1 MFLYVQL
8 SVLCCGNT
16 VLTIWFSL
24 GTKTICHGIILTSQ
38 FNNRRVGPSAK
49 PLIKSNYY
57 YDSLISKNKLFI
69 KTKLQCCSLL
79 FFLLN
84 ILSGPMDMT
93 DAIAAIL
100 TSCGAA
106 IVVLQHTVASLA
118 VHHNQGRYIKIWKQR
133 WKQIKAQLRTY
144 INT

>member
-1 MFLYVQL
+1 M
-8 SVLCCGNT
+8 
-16 VLTIWFSL
+16 
-24 GTKTICHGIILTSQ
+24 
-38 FNNRRVGPSAK
+38 
-49 PLIKSNYY
+49 
-57 YDSLISKNKLFI
+57 
-69 KTKLQCCSLL
+69 L
-79 FFLLN
+79 FFALLS
-84 ILSGPMDMT
+84 IEYSPVLWTMT
-93 DAIAAIL
+93 DAIAAII